1 MRRLPGLMLLAAFS
15 ISLFFSPAECADYGS
30 ASDFT
35 LQDTNN
41 ETVTLGAYKDKQAVL
56 LLFWTTW
63 CPYCRDELRQL
74 KDMRGEPA
82 NDGLEILAV
91 DVGESSNKVNNVTKK
106 YLLNYKV
113 LLDQDKSVARSFGVS
128 GVPTYV
134 LINNKGSIV
143 FKDNSFPQEYKSLI
157 AE

>member
-1 MRRLPGLMLLAAFS
+1 MRRLLVLLFLAVLS
-15 ISLFFSPAECADYGS
+15 ISLFFSPAESRDYGL

-41 ETVTLGAYKDKQAVL
+41 ETVTLGDYKDKQAVL

-91 DVGESSNKVNNVTKK
+91 DVGESLNKVNNVTKP

-134 LINNKGSIV
+134 LIDQKGNIV
-143 FKDNSFPQEYKSLI
+143 FKDNYFPPEYKSLI